1 MAPSVIPAGN
11 RLYEALLRE
20 LPDQNVLRSS
30 AVARA
35 FLRAEKLYGDR
46 THWTGVPLMEHV
58 IGVVRYLLPFG
69 PDEDAVVSCVLHHAL
84 DVHTVTLDQLGKEF
98 GPVVRS
104 LVSGVHLLSHV
115 TTRNKRMSVDNLR
128 LMFLR
133 VSDDIRIVLMILCDE
148 REILDHLPDLS
159 PENRRRACQDVLQLF
174 SPVAARLGMYSLK
187 QQLESFSFPVAYP
200 TDATRI
206 SEQLGELKDRCGD
219 FLPKAAKQLEQFLK
233 EEGVDAR
240 IEGRQKQNYSIF
252 RKMGEKSITHIDDLY
267 DLFALRVI
275 VPSDTA
281 CYQVLGLLH
290 RIGHPVPNRFKDYI
304 AFPKPNGYQSLHTT
318 LAHLPGVPDGI
329 FIEVQI
335 RTEAMHRESEFGI
348 AAHWSYKEGGHALLA
363 ARRAQLQKALA
374 LQPASQSK
382 ASGPSDHIFV
392 LTPKGDVIELP
403 ERATPLDF
411 AFQVHSNLGLAFKAA
426 RVNGMI
432 VPMRY
437 ELENGDVVDIL
448 RHSDPKPSPQWL
460 TLLRTA
466 TARTRLKRFLA
477 ERDRPRLVDLGRVA
491 LNRELKSHALPPLD
505 PDLTVLKVFD
515 GKKLSLTEREDILMT
530 LGQGSMKTASILPH
544 IDALR
549 SALAPAQNKK
559 KQVLRPGALP
569 IRLES
574 DIRMPVRFAQ
584 CCKPDEGKHGPL
596 VGVVNRGGEVRVHRS
611 DCRMTKNVN
620 PERRM
625 KVRWVAG

>member
-1 MAPSVIPAGN
+1 
-11 RLYEALLRE
+11 
-20 LPDQNVLRSS
+20 
-30 AVARA
+30 
-35 FLRAEKLYGDR
+35 
-46 THWTGVPLMEHV
+46 
-58 IGVVRYLLPFG
+58 
-69 PDEDAVVSCVLHHAL
+69 
-84 DVHTVTLDQLGKEF
+84 
-98 GPVVRS
+98 
-104 LVSGVHLLSHV
+104 
-115 TTRNKRMSVDNLR
+115 
-128 LMFLR
+128 
-133 VSDDIRIVLMILCDE
+133 
-148 REILDHLPDLS
+148 
-159 PENRRRACQDVLQLF
+159 
-174 SPVAARLGMYSLK
+174 
-187 QQLESFSFPVAYP
+187 QLESFSFPVAYP
-200 TDATRI
+200 TDAVRI
-206 SEQLGELKDRCGD
+206 REQLEELKERCGD
-219 FLPKAAKQLEQFLK
+219 FLPEAAKELVSFLRD
-233 EEGVDAR
+233 EGVDAR
-240 IEGRQKQNYSIF
+240 IEGRQKQDYSIF

-335 RTEAMHRESEFGI
+335 RTEAMHRESEYGI

-363 ARRAQLQKALA
+363 ARRAQLQKALS
-374 LQPASQSK
+374 LQPTAERRS
-382 ASGPSDHIFV
+382 ATTPADHIFV

-403 ERATPLDF
+403 ERSTPLDF

-466 TARTRLKRFLA
+466 PARTRLRRFLA
-477 ERDRPRLVDLGRVA
+477 ERDRPRFIDLGRA
-491 LNRELKSHALPPLD
+491 SLNRELKSHGLPPLD
-505 PDLTVLKVFD
+505 PDLSILKVFD
-515 GKKLSLTEREDILMT
+515 GKKLSLAEREDILMM
-530 LGQGSMKTASILPH
+530 LGQGSMKTSGVFTH
-544 IDALR
+544 IDAVRHTASSPL
-549 SALAPAQNKK
+549 QKK
-559 KQVLRPGALP
+559 KQQIVRPGSLP
-569 IRLES
+569 LRLES

-584 CCKPDEGKHGPL
+584 CCKPDEGKRAPL
-596 VGVVNRGGEVRVHRS
+596 IGVVNRGGEVRVHRS

-625 KVRWVAG
+625 RVRWI